1 MFVVYPIGMRILQW
15 RFGWIGLLLTLVVGA
30 WAQQVATG
38 VVFHDRNRNGIR
50 DAGEPGIP
58 NVLVSNQ
65 REVVK
70 TDAQGRYRLPVD
82 DDTILFVI
90 KPRGW
95 ALPVTEDNVPRFY
108 YVHKPN
114 GSIPVRYGGVPP
126 TGPLP
131 ASVDFPLYPQRE
143 PDRFRAL
150 IFGDTQPRDMT
161 EIFYIGRDVVR
172 ELIGTKEAAFGVVL
186 GDVVFD
192 DLSLFPAI
200 TRMMGQIGVPI
211 YYVLGNHDMNFDS
224 PDDQNSDET
233 WHRYFGPNYYAFQ
246 YGRAHFLGAGRCGVV
261 RRAGRSARAVCGR
274 LGRTADRV
282 YSQLLAPGEPQ
293 RPDCAADAYP
303 DVGMARRG
311 AQAGVRRAR
320 AVCPH
325 AVVLGAHPCADAPAF
340 SGRIAGWK
348 GRTPHHH
355 INAVTVCGSWWTG
368 APDPVGIPHT
378 TMRDGTPNGYLW
390 LEVRGNRPHVRY
402 QAARRPA
409 DYQMHIYTLDEVDRA
424 KLAETPVLVNYFFG
438 SEFCTVEMR
447 VGDGRV
453 GAHGEQVVDTP
464 DPAYA
469 ALKQQEQEFR
479 LPGRPLPGL
488 APAVHLWRANLPP
501 DLPRGFHQIEV
512 RVRNLFGDEYRD
524 RRVIRVR

>member
-1 MFVVYPIGMRILQW
+1 MRILMW
-15 RFGWIGLLLTLVVGA
+15 RFGWIGLLLTLTLSA

-82 DDTILFVI
+82 DDTVLFVI

-95 ALPVTEDNVPRFY
+95 ALPVSDDNVPRFY

-126 TGPLP
+126 TGALP

-186 GDVVFD
+186 GDVLFD
-192 DLSLFPAI
+192 DLSLFPAL

-211 YYVLGNHDMNFDS
+211 YYVLGNHDINFDS

-233 WHRYFGPNYYAFQ
+233 WHRHFGPNYYAFQ
-246 YGRAHFLGAGRCGVV
+246 YGQTHFLVLDDVVWFGAREGQRGRYGAGLGERQIEFIRNYLRYANRNDLIVLLMHIPMWEWPDAE
-261 RRAGRSARAVCGR
+261 RRQVFDA
-274 LGRTADRV
+274 
-282 YSQLLAPGEPQ
+282 LAPFANTLSFSAHTHVQMHRFFG
-293 RPDCAADAYP
+293 AD
-303 DVGMARRG
+303 
-311 AQAGVRRAR
+311 
-320 AVCPH
+320 
-325 AVVLGAHPCADAPAF
+325 
-340 SGRIAGWK
+340 AGWK

-390 LEVRGNRPHVRY
+390 LEVRGNRYRVRY

-409 DYQMHIYTLDEVDRA
+409 DYQMHIYALDEVDRA

-447 VGDGRV
+447 VGDGAWVRMQ
-453 GAHGEQVVDTP
+453 QVVDTP

-469 ALKQQEQEFR
+469 ALKQQEQEFK
-479 LPGRPLPGL
+479 LPGRTLPGL
-488 APAVHLWRANLPP
+488 NPAIHLWRGNLPS

-524 RRVIRVR
+524 KRVIRVR

>member
-1 MFVVYPIGMRILQW
+1 MMYPIDMRTLQR
-15 RFGWIGLLLTLVVGA
+15 RFGWMGLLLTLAVSA
-30 WAQQVATG
+30 WAQQFATG

-70 TDAQGRYRLPVD
+70 TDRQGRYQLPVD
-82 DDTILFVI
+82 EDTILFVI

-95 ALPVTEDNVPRFY
+95 ALPLSDDNVPRFY
-108 YVHKPN
+108 YIHKPN

-143 PDRFRAL
+143 PNRFRVL
-150 IFGDTQPRDMT
+150 MFGDTQPRDMT

-172 ELIGTKEAAFGVVL
+172 ELIGTREAAFGVVL
-186 GDVVFD
+186 GDVLFD
-192 DLSLFPAI
+192 DLSLFPAL
-200 TRMMGQIGVPI
+200 TRMMGQIGIPI
-211 YYVLGNHDMNFDS
+211 YYVLGNHDLNFDS

-233 WHRYFGPNYYAFQ
+233 WHRRFGPNYYAFQ
-246 YGRAHFLGAGRCGVV
+246 YGRAHFLVLDDVVWFGAQEGQRGRYVAGLGERQIEFIRNYLRHVNRSDLIV
-261 RRAGRSARAVCGR
+261 LLMHIPMWEWPDVERRQVFDA
-274 LGRTADRV
+274 
-282 YSQLLAPGEPQ
+282 LAPFAHTLSFSAHTHVQ
-293 RPDCAADAYP
+293 MHRFF
-303 DVGMARRG
+303 G
-311 AQAGVRRAR
+311 AEM
-320 AVCPH
+320 
-325 AVVLGAHPCADAPAF
+325 
-340 SGRIAGWK
+340 GWK

-368 APDPVGIPHT
+368 APDPLGIPHT

-390 LEVRGNRPHVRY
+390 LEVNRNRYRVRY

-409 DYQMHIYTLDEVDRA
+409 DYQMHIYTPDEIDRT
-424 KLAETPVLVNYFFG
+424 KLSETPVLVNYFFG

-447 VGDGRV
+447 VGDGAWVRMQ
-453 GAHGEQVVDTP
+453 QVPDLP

-469 ALKQQEQEFR
+469 ALKQQEQEFK
-479 LPGRPLPGL
+479 LPGRPLPGVN
-488 APAVHLWRANLPP
+488 PAIHLWQANLPP
-501 DLPRGFHQIEV
+501 DLPRGFHIVEV